1 MIYASKPSLAAH
13 KPSLNSFSSF
23 SFLFSSSF
31 LPSLLLYPFLPI
43 YIPVFLRYEII
54 FFHFY
59 PTFLIFHPS
68 FLALPSSRFLFFFAS
83 ILIKSFFLSIL
94 SSLDFF
100 YNFFRLFSLSSP
112 FSLYRYICLSI
123 WQALFSLSLS
133 CYYLIS
139 P

>member
-83 ILIKSFFLSIL
+83 LLPFHPLIV
-94 SSLDFF
+94 SLN
-100 YNFFRLFSLSSP
+100 YLFSLSST
-112 FSLYRYICLSI
+112 FSLYIYICLSI
-123 WQALFSLSLS
+123 WQAPFSLSLS
-133 CYYLIS
+133 FYYLIS